1 MLEKYP
7 LIPTEDST
15 MNTLPRTL
23 ALLISLFALSA
34 LAAQSPILWTGG
46 ITLEERYAASAGG
59 TWPEL
64 FVTGGHYLSSIK
76 VVVTDDSGREI
87 VNTTTAG
94 PWLILDLAPGTYQ
107 VQAARRNGDTQGG
120 TISVSGDGGKYAF
133 MFPDN

>member
-15 MNTLPRTL
+15 MNTLTRTL

-46 ITLEERYAASAGG
+46 ITLEERDAASA
-59 TWPEL
+59 
-64 FVTGGHYLSSIK
+64 GGHYLSSIQ

-107 VQAARRNGDTQGG
+107 VQAARRNSDTQGG
-120 TISVSGDGGKYAF
+120 TISVSGDGGNYAF
-133 MFPDN
+133 MFPDY

>member
-15 MNTLPRTL
+15 MNTLTRTL

-94 PWLILDLAPGTYQ
+94 PWLIFDLAPGTYQ

-120 TISVSGDGGKYAF
+120 TISVSGDGGKYTF